1 MTEYAALVIL
11 APVSI
16 DKLFQHNVVAGQCP
30 GLIGAKNVHRPE
42 ILDGVEVLDNG
53 VSPTATEM
61 AKIKASNQSPFVTP
75 LMRNT
80 RGTITSMKRIS
91 KRLTL
96 LIPLS
101 NAVCARTP
109 TILRAMVPR

>member
-16 DKLFQHNVVAGQCP
+16 DKLFQYNVVAGQCP

-53 VSPTATEM
+53 LFLAIETAPLLRLAVTIIGSISGVSPTATEM
-61 AKIKASNQSPFVTP
+61 AK
-75 LMRNT
+75 
-80 RGTITSMKRIS
+80 
-91 KRLTL
+91 
-96 LIPLS
+96 
-101 NAVCARTP
+101 
-109 TILRAMVPR
+109 